1 MDQARFLEISRLLR
15 RAEAVGRRRASL
27 ESLRIG
33 PRRTCAAQA
42 PRPRWCGFPEVNG

>member
-1 MDQARFLEISRLLR
+1 MDQARFLEISRGYSAELR
-15 RAEAVGRRRASL
+15 LGRGRASL